1 MRQINLREY
10 QRCNEPVLLSRE
22 ERDALAEAIP
32 SVSIEP
38 ASGHE
43 SHYFLTPS
51 STIGVVEIGDLA
63 IQILPK
69 LPIDR
74 VLFLISYAI
83 DPKDWQ
89 NIGFDLEQQSSIV
102 EAVIPAFTM
111 HVRQALRRGI
121 LQGYQVR
128 EDALATVRGQIRFG
142 DQIRDRY
149 GIVPPVEVRY
159 DEFTEDIVEN
169 QLIKAATGLLLRKS
183 IRSHQLRTDLRAIES
198 ALQNVT
204 HQHFA
209 GNQLPEVQ
217 FTRLNERYRSAI
229 ELAKLIVRFS
239 SFDIQHGNTRA
250 SSFLVDMNQVF
261 EDFVVVAL
269 REALGLTKHS
279 FPQNADGRRVR
290 LDEAER
296 VVLKPDISWWQGRRC
311 CFVGDVKYKKTNA
324 AGIKHADLYQLLA
337 YTVATDLPKGLL
349 IYAAGEDEPRTHEV
363 KFAGK
368 TLTVMALDL
377 AGAPADVLMQIKRVA
392 MQIRNGARVMHNKQV
407 SCPCDPE
414 EGSLC

>member
-10 QRCNEPVLLSRE
+10 QRTNEPVFLSRE

-32 SVSIEP
+32 SVTIEP
-38 ASGHE
+38 ASGHD

-51 STIGVVEIGDLA
+51 STIGVLELGDLA
-63 IQILPK
+63 IQIRPK

-74 VLFLISYAI
+74 VLFLMSYALN
-83 DPKDWQ
+83 PKDWKKV
-89 NIGFDLEQQSSIV
+89 GFDLKEQSSIV

-111 HVRQALRRGI
+111 HVRNALRRGV

-128 EDALATVRGQIRFG
+128 EDSLATVRGQIRFA

-149 GIVPPVEVRY
+149 GIVPPVEVRF

-169 QLIKAATGLLLRKS
+169 QLIKAATGLLLRRS
-183 IRSHQLRTDLRAIES
+183 IRSAPLRAELRGIES
-198 ALQNVT
+198 ALANVSL
-204 HQHFA
+204 QHFH
-209 GNQLPEVQ
+209 GNLLPEVR

-229 ELAKLIVRFS
+229 ELAKLILRFS

-250 SSFLVDMNQVF
+250 ASFLVDMNQVF
-261 EDFVVVAL
+261 EDFVVLAL
-269 REALGLTKHS
+269 REALGLTKRS

-296 VVLKPDISWWQGRRC
+296 VVLKPDISWWQGRQC

-337 YTVATDLPKGLL
+337 YTVATDLPGGML

-368 TLTVMALDL
+368 KLTVMALDL
-377 AGAPADVLMQIKRVA
+377 AGGRHDILK
-392 MQIRNGARVMHNKQV
+392 QIR
-407 SCPCDPE
+407 
-414 EGSLC
+414 SLAECIRQSVEVTLATA